1 MSSQKYHI
9 GDDGMPSKC
18 TAATVESCPKSKA
31 GEPFHG
37 EYGEVIDEVQRQFME
52 GYGPFA
58 TVSKAPQP
66 ELLQDIANYRPESE
80 RVVYDPEEQEIARKL
95 ATEFSSELSQLAV
108 KSLDQDW
115 HNAGSS
121 DVERCHFEDGSTGY
135 FKGFGANSHNEGF
148 FAEFSGASSLT
159 ASISEVN
166 AYRMAQLLGD
176 GFDELVPETRFR
188 EVNGSIGTIQREVP
202 EDRSVSRDFKTNP
215 TLEKDFRKAAIFDFV
230 TGNLDRHAENFLYE
244 AKELGEGKRE
254 NRIRLIDNSFSFPDP
269 ERFTEINGSVFGSNQ
284 GVPAGA
290 GRWYR
295 YPSEK
300 LKLEAAERKA
310 LGRAKDGVESWVQS
324 GTISEARGRA
334 TIERIDHL
342 LRRNRISSFSEYHD
356 RDRLVDTNVA

>member
-66 ELLQDIANYRPESE
+66 ELLQDIANYKPESE
-80 RVVYDPEEQEIARKL
+80 HVVYDPEEQEIARRL
-95 ATEFSSELSQLAV
+95 AMESSSELSRIAV

-121 DVERCHFEDGSTGY
+121 YVERCHLEDGATGY
-135 FKGFGANSHNEGF
+135 FKGFGANSHNESF

-159 ASISEVN
+159 ASISEIN

-202 EDRSVSRDFKTNP
+202 EDRSVSRNLGINP
-215 TLEKDFRKAAIFDFV
+215 ALEKDFRKAAIFDFV

-244 AKELGEGKRE
+244 AKVLEDGSKE

-295 YPSEK
+295 YPPEK
-300 LKLEAAERKA
+300 LKLEATERKA
-310 LGRAKDGVESWVQS
+310 LSRARDGVEGWIQS
-324 GTISEARGRA
+324 GTISETRGRA

-342 LRRNRISSFSEYHD
+342 LMRNRIVSFSAYHD
-356 RDRLVDTNVA
+356 RDRLIDTNVA